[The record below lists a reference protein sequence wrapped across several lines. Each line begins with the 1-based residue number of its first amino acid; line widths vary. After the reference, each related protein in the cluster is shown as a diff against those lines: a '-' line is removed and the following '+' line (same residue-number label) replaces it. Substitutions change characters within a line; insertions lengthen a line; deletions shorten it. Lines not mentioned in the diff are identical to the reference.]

1 MSNKGEGLEPL
12 LRRLPSQGRLSFFL
26 LFVLLS
32 FIFWT
37 STKLS
42 NSYTLEQAFVIQWID
57 IPAGIVPADNTPPIA
72 LSITATGIEILL
84 YRILD
89 KSIRLS
95 LKGAEFQTQ
104 VGKLNLGGQKFLI
117 QQQLFEN
124 TILNQVNPIQLEIAY
139 SRLGEKRI
147 AVDPQVQIQLRP
159 GYLSDS
165 PVQSIPDSVLVRG
178 PQSILDTLTVIAT
191 KLVKALDV
199 YKSLNQSIA
208 LIKHPQLQIAHEK
221 VELAL
226 AVSRYSEKEF
236 SLDIDVINLPEGTRV
251 KLFPP
256 VVKVRATLPLSV
268 LSTVKEKDFK
278 LVVDYNNIQLETKK
292 ELKLQMVSQ
301 PPGVKKVIWDPISV
315 NYLIRK

>member
-42 NSYTLEQAFVIQWID
+42 NSYTLEQAFAIQWID
-57 IPAGIVPADNTPPIA
+57 IPAGIVPADNTQPIA

-95 LKGAEFQTQ
+95 LKGSEFQTK
-104 VGKLNLGGQKFLI
+104 VGKLNLGSQKFLI

-191 KLVKALDV
+191 KLVKARDV

-221 VELAL
+221 VELTL

>member
-42 NSYTLEQAFVIQWID
+42 NSYTLEQAFAIQWID
-57 IPAGIVPADNTPPIA
+57 IPAGIVPADNTQPIA

-95 LKGAEFQTQ
+95 LKGAEFQTK
-104 VGKLNLGGQKFLI
+104 VGKLNLGSQKFLI

-191 KLVKALDV
+191 KLVKARDV

-221 VELAL
+221 VELTL